1 MASISEDE
9 AGNVRIQF
17 VAVDRKRKAV
27 RLGKVSRKLAESIQ
41 SKVETLNAIAIAM
54 MPMDSETARWVAGI
68 GDELAA
74 KLAAVGLIPERPKAV
89 TLAGLLAHYAAKKE
103 AGNKPGTR
111 TNHRTITNDL
121 TGFFTPNADP
131 KRLTE
136 EDAKGFLEHLRKR
149 ELASYT
155 VARRVRRVRSI
166 FAFAVG
172 ENLVSANPFAGVK
185 ASASLPDDRKAYVTV
200 ADAEAL
206 IAAAVPVWRTIVALC
221 RFAGLR
227 CPSEVYRLAWA
238 DVDLA
243 AGRMTVPNVKTAGQ
257 TGKAYRVCPVFGQLR
272 PYLEDAHDLAE
283 QGTVYVVSGAMA
295 DNIRARM
302 DGPNGSNDANTRTA
316 MLKLVKRAGL
326 TPWPRLFHT
335 LRASC
340 ETDLLDT
347 LPMSAV
353 TEWLGHSAAIALKHY
368 ARVPE
373 HVFKRAVSGDAKCD
387 ASVTQKATHSGAGT
401 SVQETTKPPQPV
413 DIAGLRRLVAD
424 TGRSCPLDLMTLR
437 GFEPRSHP

>member
-1 MASISEDE
+1 MASISQDD

-17 VAVDRKRKAV
+17 ASADRKRKTL

-89 TLAGLLAHYAAKKE
+89 TLAGLLAHYAAEKE

-121 TGFFTPNADP
+121 NGFFTPNADP
-131 KRLTE
+131 KRITE
-136 EDAKGFLEHLRKR
+136 ADAKGFLEHLRKR
-149 ELASYT
+149 GLASYT

-166 FAFAVG
+166 FAFAVK
-172 ENLVSANPFAGVK
+172 ENLVPANPFAGLK
-185 ASASLPDDRKAYVTV
+185 ASATLPDDRKAYVSPV
-200 ADAEAL
+200 DALRL
-206 IAAAVPVWRTIVALC
+206 ISAASPVWRTIIALC

-227 CPSEVYRLAWA
+227 CPSEVFRLTWA
-238 DVDLA
+238 DVDFA
-243 AGRMTVPNVKTAGQ
+243 TGRMAVPNVKTAGQ
-257 TGKAYRVCPVFGQLR
+257 TGKAYRVCALFGTLR
-272 PYLEDAHDLAE
+272 PYLEDAHELAE
-283 QGTVYVVSGAMA
+283 PGAVYVVSGAMA
-295 DNIRARM
+295 DNMRARM
-302 DGPNGSNDANTRTA
+302 DGPHGSNDANTRTA
-316 MLKLVKRAGL
+316 FLKLIRRAGL

-368 ARVPE
+368 VRVPE
-373 HVFKRAVSGDAKCD
+373 HLFDRAAKGGAESGAR
-387 ASVTQKATHSGAGT
+387 AAQNPAHSGAGT
-401 SVQETTKPPQPV
+401 SVQETTKPPQPL

-424 TGRSCPLDLMTLR
+424 TDRSCPVNELTLR